1 MTETANQERK
11 PLATICIYRD
21 GSEVGCEWGAP
32 AFDPVNLQTAREA
45 LLQMAEKLNEM
56 NFRFL
61 MKKAYESGERA
72 AFGEEEDEDI

>member
-1 MTETANQERK
+1 MTETTNHKHK

-21 GSEVGCEWGAP
+21 GSEVSCEWDAP
-32 AFDPVNLQTAREA
+32 AFDPVDLQTAREA

-61 MKKAYESGERA
+61 TRKAYEKGERA
-72 AFGEEEDEDI
+72 AYGEDEDF